1 MGGFTVGK
9 PGQLRLFA
17 EEIRMA
23 SLREFEERGFGHVG
37 GAMSVVEVLSV
48 LYGGVMRIDPNN
60 PDWPDRDRL
69 VVSKGH
75 AGPAVYA
82 ALALSGYFPKEE
94 LQTLNKP
101 GTRLPSHCDRL
112 KTVGVDMTTGS
123 LGQGMSTACGL
134 ALGQKLD
141 ARGARTYLIIGD
153 GECDEGQIWEGALFA
168 PHYKLDNLIAFC
180 DNNGQ
185 QLDGY
190 VGNVMELGDIAEKF
204 SAFGWYTQTVDGHD
218 TDAVWQAAQAAQ
230 NNAGK
235 PSMIILKTR
244 KGRGCTFAEGKEFNH
259 HIAFSQVEMDE
270 AIAVAEAALAE
281 ARAAVPV

>member
-1 MGGFTVGK
+1 MENL
-9 PGQLRLFA
+9 GQLRVFA

-23 SLREFEERGFGHVG
+23 TLREFRERGFGHVG
-37 GAMSVVEVLSV
+37 GALSVVETLAV
-48 LYGGVMRIDPNN
+48 LYGGAMRIDPAN

-82 ALALSGYFPKEE
+82 TLALKGYFPEEE
-94 LQTLNKP
+94 LLTLNRP
-101 GTRLPSHCDRL
+101 GTNLPSHCDRT

-134 ALGQKLD
+134 ALGQRMD
-141 ARGARTYLIIGD
+141 GNGACTYLIIGD

-190 VGNVMELGDIAEKF
+190 LENVMSLGDIAAKF
-204 SAFGWYTQTVDGHD
+204 SSFGWFTQTVDGHD
-218 TDAVWQAAQAAQ
+218 TLAVWQAVLLARETK
-230 NNAGK
+230 GR
-235 PSMIILKTR
+235 PSMIVLKTK
-244 KGRGCTFAEGKEFNH
+244 KGNGCSFAQGKEFNH
-259 HIAFSQVEMDE
+259 HIAFSKEEMDE
-270 AIAVAEAALAE
+270 ALGIAQTMLEK
-281 ARAAVPV
+281 ARAAV